1 MTRRLQ
7 MSGAGKRYPHPSLRR
22 KSADAW
28 SLRGVDLNVDAGEVV
43 AVVGRNG
50 AGKSTLLKLA
60 AGVTHPSEGE
70 VRRARRV
77 APLIEV
83 GAGFHPDLTGR
94 ENVALNG
101 RLLGMSE
108 AEIDRKLEGIID
120 FAELR
125 HAIDSPVKVYSS
137 GMFMRLGFSVAI
149 ATDPELLLVDEVLA
163 VGDLPFQVKCL
174 DRIREI
180 REAGAGILFVSHNLA
195 AVQSLS
201 DRALLLERGEP
212 LLSGGVREVI
222 GRYHELL
229 AMGGRGGELG
239 SEGGGDAAVQL
250 VSARALSPDGQP
262 RELWDPGDRV
272 LLEVVVEAREDVGP
286 SMVGS
291 TLHKEGGGMIGSWLG
306 MNAPRLAPMREGE
319 RRTFVLDLVLNV
331 GPGSYVIDV
340 GLGNED
346 LSVTHFE
353 QPVVHLAVSTRI
365 GSSGLVHFAPVLSE
379 GEHAG

>member
-1 MTRRLQ
+1 MTARLV
-7 MSGAGKRYPHPSLRR
+7 MTGAGKRYPHPALR
-22 KSADAW
+22 KASAEW
-28 SLRGVDLNVDAGEVV
+28 SLQGVDLTVDAGEVV

-60 AGVTHPSEGE
+60 AGVTPPSAGQ

-94 ENVALNG
+94 ENVVLNG
-101 RLLGMSE
+101 RLLGMS
-108 AEIDRKLEGIID
+108 DREVKSKLESIVD

-125 HAIDSPVKVYSS
+125 HVIDSPVKTYSS

-180 REAGAGILFVSHNLA
+180 RESGAGILFVSHNLA

-229 AMGGRGGELG
+229 ALGNRGAGLG
-239 SEGGGDAAVQL
+239 AEAGSDAAVQL
-250 VSARALSPDGQP
+250 ISARAVDEEGNP

-272 LLEVVVEAREDVGP
+272 VLEIVVEAREDVGP
-286 SMVGS
+286 SMVGA

-306 MNAPRLAPMREGE
+306 LNAPKLEPMTAGE
-319 RRTFVLDLVLNV
+319 RRVFALEVPLNV
-331 GPGSYVIDV
+331 AAGGYVIDV

-353 QPVVHLAVSTRI
+353 QPAVHLAVSTRL
-365 GSSGLVHFAPVLSE
+365 GSTGLVDFAPVLKE
-379 GEHAG
+379 RARD

>member
-1 MTRRLQ
+1 MTTRLL
-7 MSGAGKRYPHPSLRR
+7 MTAAGKRYPHPSLRKR
-22 KSADAW
+22 SADSW
-28 SLRGVDLNVDAGEVV
+28 SLKDVDLTVDAGEVV

-60 AGVTHPSEGE
+60 AGVTHPSAGE
-70 VRRARRV
+70 VRRARKV

-101 RLLGMSE
+101 RLLGMSQ
-108 AEIDRKLEGIID
+108 AEIDRKLEAIVD

-125 HAIDSPVKVYSS
+125 HVIDSPVKVYSS

-149 ATDPELLLVDEVLA
+149 ATEPELLLVDEVLA

-180 REAGAGILFVSHNLA
+180 RESGAGILFVSHNLA

-229 AMGGRGGELG
+229 ALGGRGGELG
-239 SEGGGDAAVQL
+239 SEAGSDAAVQL
-250 VSARALSPDGQP
+250 VSARPLTLDGEP
-262 RELWDPGDRV
+262 KELWDPGDRV

-286 SMVGS
+286 SMVGA

-306 MNAPRLAPMREGE
+306 LHAPKLEPMRAGE
-319 RRTFVLDLVLNV
+319 RRVFTLEVLLNV
-331 GPGSYVIDV
+331 AAGSYVIDV

-353 QPVVHLAVSTRI
+353 QPVAHLAVSTRL
-365 GSSGLVHFAPVLSE
+365 GSTGLVDFAPVLSE
-379 GEHAG
+379 RHD

>member
-1 MTRRLQ
+1 MTVRLR
-7 MSGAGKRYPHPSLRR
+7 MVGAGKRYPHPALRKR
-22 KSADAW
+22 AADAW
-28 SLRGVDLNVDAGEVV
+28 SLRDVDLTVEAGQVV

-60 AGVTHPSEGE
+60 AGVTHPSAGE

-101 RLLGMSE
+101 RLLGMTE
-108 AEIDRKLEGIID
+108 AEVRRKLDAIVE

-125 HAIDSPVKVYSS
+125 HVIDAPVKVYSS

-149 ATDPELLLVDEVLA
+149 ATEPELLLVDEVLA

-180 REAGAGILFVSHNLA
+180 RESGAGILFVSHNLA

-201 DRALLLERGEP
+201 DRALLLEAGQP
-212 LLSGGVREVI
+212 VLSGGVREVI

-229 AMGGRGGELG
+229 ALGGRGSELG
-239 SEGGGDAAVQL
+239 AEAGTDAAVVL
-250 VSARALSPDGQP
+250 VSARALTVDGEE

-272 LLEVVVEAREDVGP
+272 VVEVTVEARVDVGA
-286 SMVGS
+286 SMVGA

-306 MNAPRLAPMREGE
+306 LHSPKLAPMRAGE
-319 RRTFVLDLVLNV
+319 RRTFTLALPLNV
-331 GPGSYVIDV
+331 AAGSYVIDV
-340 GLGNED
+340 GVGNED

-353 QPVVHLAVSTRI
+353 QPAVHLAVSTRL
-365 GSSGLVHFAPVLSE
+365 GSTGLVDFAPVLAE
-379 GEHAG
+379 RHE

>member
-1 MTRRLQ
+1 MTTRLL
-7 MSGAGKRYPHPSLRR
+7 MSGAGKRYPHPALRKR
-22 KSADAW
+22 SAETW
-28 SLRGVDLNVDAGEVV
+28 SLRGVDLTVEAGEVV

-60 AGVTHPSEGE
+60 AGVTHPSAGE

-101 RLLGMSE
+101 RLLGMSD
-108 AEIDRKLEGIID
+108 AEVAAKLESIVD
-120 FAELR
+120 FAELQ
-125 HAIDSPVKVYSS
+125 AVIDSPVKTYSS

-149 ATDPELLLVDEVLA
+149 ATEPELLLVDEVLA

-180 REAGAGILFVSHNLA
+180 RESGAGILFVSHNLA

-201 DRALLLERGEP
+201 DRALLLESGEP

-222 GRYHELL
+222 GAYHELL
-229 AMGGRGGELG
+229 ALGSRGAELG
-239 SEGGGDAAVQL
+239 SEAGSDAAVRV
-250 VSARALSPDGQP
+250 VSSRAVSVDGSA
-262 RELWDPGDRV
+262 RELWDPGDHVRI
-272 LLEVVVEAREDVGP
+272 EVVVEAREDLGP
-286 SMVGS
+286 SLVGA
-291 TLHKEGGGMIGSWLG
+291 TIHKEGGGMIGSWLG
-306 MNAPRLAPMREGE
+306 LSSPRLEPMTAGE
-319 RRTFVLDLVLNV
+319 TRAFSLEFQLNV
-331 GPGSYVIDV
+331 AAGSYVIDV
-340 GLGNED
+340 GMGNED

-353 QPVVHLAVSTRI
+353 QPVAHLAVSTRL
-365 GSSGLVHFAPVLSE
+365 GSTGLVDFAPALAE
-379 GEHAG
+379 GAHER

>member
-1 MTRRLQ
+1 MTTRLL
-7 MSGAGKRYPHPSLRR
+7 MSGAGKRYPHPSLRK
-22 KSADAW
+22 KSADSW
-28 SLRGVDLNVDAGEVV
+28 SLRGVDLTVEAGEIV

-60 AGVTHPSEGE
+60 AGVTHPSAGE

-101 RLLGMSE
+101 RLLGMSD
-108 AEIDRKLEGIID
+108 AEVAAKLESIVD

-125 HAIDSPVKVYSS
+125 HVIDSPVKTYSS

-149 ATDPELLLVDEVLA
+149 ATEPELLLVDEVLA

-180 REAGAGILFVSHNLA
+180 RESGAGILFVSHNLA

-201 DRALLLERGEP
+201 DRALLLENGEP
-212 LLSGGVREVI
+212 RLSGGVREVI
-222 GRYHELL
+222 GAYHELL
-229 AMGGRGGELG
+229 ALGGRGGELG
-239 SEGGGDAAVQL
+239 AEAGSDAAVQL
-250 VSARALSPDGQP
+250 VSSHAVDLDGRT
-262 RELWDPGDRV
+262 RELWDPGERV
-272 LLEVVVEAREDVGP
+272 VVELVVEAREDVGP
-286 SMVGS
+286 SMVGA

-306 MNAPRLAPMREGE
+306 LNAPRLAPMSAGE
-319 RRTFVLDLVLNV
+319 RRTFSLEVLLNV
-331 GPGSYVIDV
+331 AAGSYVIDI
-340 GLGNED
+340 GMGNED

-353 QPVVHLAVSTRI
+353 QPAVHLAVSTRL
-365 GSSGLVHFAPVLSE
+365 GSTGLVDFAPVLTE
-379 GEHAG
+379 GDRAG

>member
-1 MTRRLQ
+1 MTTRLVLT
-7 MSGAGKRYPHPSLRR
+7 GAGKRYPHPSLRKR
-22 KSADAW
+22 SADAW
-28 SLRGVDLNVDAGEVV
+28 SLKDVDLTVDAGEIV

-60 AGVTHPSEGE
+60 AGVTHPSAGE

-94 ENVALNG
+94 ENVGLNG
-101 RLLGMSE
+101 RLLGMSDRE
-108 AEIDRKLEGIID
+108 VKRKLDSIVE

-125 HAIDSPVKVYSS
+125 AVIDSPVKTYSS

-180 REAGAGILFVSHNLA
+180 RESGAGILFVSHNLA

-229 AMGGRGGELG
+229 ALGNRGGELG
-239 SEGGGDAAVQL
+239 AEAGGQAAVQL
-250 VSARALSPDGQP
+250 ISARALDADGQP

-272 LLEVVVEAREDVGP
+272 LVELVVEAREDVGP
-286 SMVGS
+286 SMIGA

-306 MNAPRLAPMREGE
+306 LNAPKIEPMRAGE
-319 RRTFVLDLVLNV
+319 RRVFTLEVLLNV
-331 GPGSYVIDV
+331 AAGGYVIDV
-340 GLGNED
+340 GMGDED
-346 LSVTHFE
+346 LSATYFE
-353 QPVVHLAVSTRI
+353 QPAVHLAVSTRL
-365 GSSGLVHFAPVLSE
+365 GSTGLVDFAPVLVE
-379 GEHAG
+379 QGHG

>member
-1 MTRRLQ
+1 MTPRLH
-7 MSGAGKRYPHPSLRR
+7 MTGAGKRYPHPALRR
-22 KSADAW
+22 RSADAW
-28 SLRGVDLNVDAGEVV
+28 SLRDVDLTVEAGEVV

-60 AGVTHPSEGE
+60 AGVTRPSAGE

-101 RLLGMSE
+101 RLLGMTE
-108 AEIDRKLEGIID
+108 AEIRRKLEGIVD

-125 HAIDSPVKVYSS
+125 HVIDSPVKVYSS

-149 ATDPELLLVDEVLA
+149 ATEPELLLVDEVLA

-180 REAGAGILFVSHNLA
+180 RESGAGILFVSHNLA

-201 DRALLLERGEP
+201 DRALLLEGGRP
-212 LLSGGVREVI
+212 ILSGGVREVI

-229 AMGGRGGELG
+229 ALGGRAGELG
-239 SEGGGDAAVQL
+239 GEAGSDAAVGL
-250 VSARALSPDGQP
+250 VSARARTRDGAE

-272 LLEVVVEAREDVGP
+272 VIDVVVEAREDVGP
-286 SMVGS
+286 SMVGA

-306 MNAPRLAPMREGE
+306 LHAPKLEPMRAGD
-319 RRTFVLDLVLNV
+319 RRTFSLEMVLNV
-331 GPGSYVIDV
+331 AAGSYVIDV
-340 GLGNED
+340 GVGNED

-353 QPVVHLAVSTRI
+353 QPAVHLAVSTRL
-365 GSSGLVHFAPVLSE
+365 GSTGLVDFAPVLTE
-379 GEHAG
+379 RHD